1 MKLDIKIG
9 GKTKTFFQNEI
20 NFKTMRLALEWQE
33 RLDKQV
39 AATMAMIQDNIED
52 ETLSEEERAELFKP
66 QEDLEL
72 SAQLI
77 VSFFNDQFTYD
88 EFIQGAF
95 FPSAAGLYQMARD
108 IFELAFNQKEVAEKK
123 SKKVSATG
131 RK

>member
-9 GKTKTFFQNEI
+9 GKTITFVQNEI

-95 FPSAAGLYQMARD
+95 FPSASGL
-108 IFELAFNQKEVAEKK
+108 
-123 SKKVSATG
+123 
-131 RK
+131 

>member
-9 GKTKTFFQNEI
+9 GKTKTFVQNEI

-33 RLDKQV
+33 RLDRQI

-52 ETLSEEERAELFKP
+52 ETLSDEERAELFKP
-66 QEDLEL
+66 HEELE
-72 SAQLI
+72 
-77 VSFFNDQFTYD
+77 FTYD

-95 FPSAAGLYQMARD
+95 FPSASGLYQMARD